1 MINDGFEIAY
11 WPVFFL
17 CSTHRLF
24 ACGHSK
30 PENVICQL
38 YSDSKQT
45 TNGNEER
52 LWLQKS
58 CLLSMDIVSTYV
70 YADIHG
76 TQRMLYIPFIF
87 H

>member
-11 WPVFFL
+11 WLVFFL